1 MVKIYH
7 NPRCSKS
14 REANQILQEKGL
26 EYEVIEYIKNP
37 ISKDELKE
45 LIQKLGIEPLDLV
58 RQKEE
63 IWRENYSGKELSADE
78 IINAMIEYPR
88 LMERPIVVN
97 GNKAVIGRPPSLVID
112 IL

>member
-63 IWRENYSGKELSADE
+63 IWRENYRGKELSADE
-78 IINAMIEYPR
+78 IIDAMIEHPR